1 MLNQVSTGIDGLDQ
15 VIDYLRLGDNVVWQ
29 LNDIADYKR
38 IVIPYVKQAL
48 ADNRHVVYI
57 RFAAHEPLLT
67 DFLDHPGVMTCEMN
81 ADNGFENFAT
91 ELHQLITNTGRRAF
105 YVFDCLSDLL
115 YQWSSD
121 LMVGNFFRITCPYLF
136 ELDTV
141 AYFALKRGRHSFDTI
156 ARIRDTTQILIDIY
170 RHDELVYIHPL
181 KVWQRY
187 SPTMFLP
194 HKMDNGHLVPIT
206 NSAEVAGLFSDANPL
221 QHQTTRQIDYW
232 DRLFYTSEQQP
243 PEDLDEQRVVFNR
256 LSSLLIG
263 EEGKISRLIRKY
275 FSLHDI
281 LNIQKRQI
289 GTGRIGGKAVGM
301 LLARKIIDEVKFGHP
316 VLHNLELEPHD
327 SFYLGADLF
336 YTYIVQNGWWK
347 LRMEQ
352 KTPEGYFSKA
362 QELGEKMLTGQFPA
376 KIREQL
382 QQMLEYFGQ
391 APIIVRSSSLLE
403 DAYGNAFAG
412 KYESVFC
419 ANQGSPEERY
429 DAFEQAI
436 RIVYASMMEES
447 ALIYRQKRG
456 LQNQD
461 EQMALLVQRVS
472 GSYHGRYFFPM
483 MAGVGNSNNLYVWN
497 KLLDPQAGMLRLVFG
512 LGTRAVDRVE
522 GDYPRIVALDQPLL
536 STHDSKT
543 AEKTYSQHY
552 VDLLDLA
559 ANQLTTVPLEQLI
572 KENNDIDLSE
582 VGEIDWEATSHLAEL
597 GIRDRQQWVLNFKKL
612 LSEKSFTETMRA
624 LLEVLERAYD
634 YPVDIEFTVNPTS
647 KKRRMINLLQCRPL
661 QTKRIGPS
669 VAIPENT
676 DISKLVI
683 KSNGHFM
690 GGNVQLNIK
699 HIIYVRPE
707 KYVELTDR
715 EKYQAARIIG
725 QLNQLVANTE
735 TDPTM
740 LLGPGRWG
748 TSTPSLG
755 VPIRFPEINNISA
768 LGEIAFETAGM
779 IPEISYGSHFFQD
792 MVEANVFY
800 LAILPQYSDTV
811 FRAEV
816 ILARPNKFAD
826 LLPQHAGWQNVIHV
840 CDFIEEPLT
849 LFSDIQSQQLLCIFT
864 DQEYPETGN
873 SASMTTSEKN

>member
-1 MLNQVSTGIDGLDQ
+1 VLNRVSTGLEGLDQ
-15 VIDYLRLGDNVVWQ
+15 VIDFLRLGDNVVWQ

-38 IVIPYVKQAL
+38 IVIPYVRQAL
-48 ADNRHVVYI
+48 EDNRQVVYI
-57 RFAAHEPLLT
+57 RFAAHDPLLN
-67 DFLDHPGVMTCEMN
+67 DFADHPGVVTREMC
-81 ADNGFENFAT
+81 ADSGFENFAT
-91 ELHQLITNTGRRAF
+91 ELHQVITQTGRRAF

-156 ARIRDTTQILIDIY
+156 ARIRDTTQVLIDIY

-187 SPTMFLP
+187 SSTMFLP
-194 HKMDNGHLVPIT
+194 HKMDNGQLVPIT
-206 NSAEVAGLFSDANPL
+206 NSAEVASLFSDANPL

-232 DRLFYTSEQQP
+232 DRLFYTAEQQP
-243 PEDLDEQRVVFNR
+243 PEDLDEQHVIFDR

-263 EEGKISRLIRKY
+263 DEGKISRLVRKY
-275 FSLHDI
+275 FNLHDI

-301 LLARKIIDEVKFGHP
+301 LLARKILAEEKFKHP
-316 VLHNLELEPHD
+316 ALNNFELEPHD

-362 QELGEKMLTGQFPA
+362 IDLKEKMLTGQFPA
-376 KIREQL
+376 RIREQL

-456 LQNQD
+456 LHNQD

-472 GSYHGRYFFPM
+472 GAYHGEYFFPL

-522 GDYPRIVALDQPLL
+522 GDYPRIVALDYPLL

-552 VDLLDLA
+552 VDVIDLET
-559 ANQLTTVPLEQLI
+559 NQLSTIALDQLI
-572 KENNDIDLSE
+572 KEQTDLDLSD
-582 VGEIDWEATSHLAEL
+582 VGEIDWEATRQLAEL
-597 GIRDRQQWVLNFKKL
+597 GLRNRQQWVLNFKKTL
-612 LSEKSFTETMRA
+612 TDKAFVETMRTM
-624 LLEVLERAYD
+624 LEVLETAYD

-647 KKRRMINLLQCRPL
+647 KRQRTINLLQCRPL

-669 VAIPENT
+669 VIIPLNI
-676 DISKLVI
+676 DNRKVMI
-683 KSNGHFM
+683 KSTGHFM
-690 GGNVQLNIK
+690 GGNVHLGLK

-707 KYVELTDR
+707 KYVELTER

-725 QLNQLVANTE
+725 QLNQVVANAE
-735 TDPTM
+735 TAPTM

-748 TSTPSLG
+748 TTTPSLG
-755 VPIRFPEINNISA
+755 VPIRFPEINNITV

-792 MVEANVFY
+792 LVEANVFY
-800 LAILPQYSDTV
+800 LAILPQHEGIIFQTSL
-811 FRAEV
+811 
-816 ILARPNKFAD
+816 ILDRPNRFAEF
-826 LLPQHAGWQNVIHV
+826 LPQFSEWQKVIHI
-840 CDFIEEPLT
+840 CDYLDESLT
-849 LFSDIQSQQLLCIFT
+849 LFSDIQSQQLLCLLGAGSP
-864 DQEYPETGN
+864 D
-873 SASMTTSEKN
+873 SEA